1 MTLSNNFFD
10 MFWKGTFC
18 SGQIG
23 YPLETV
29 LMSIQKKS
37 LENYYYTLMT
47 VYCTQSESLFYLM
60 VTGDTTFVNQNPVE
74 NGTNI
79 LRKMNETNMN
89 PTMAFKNLAYMF

>member
-1 MTLSNNFFD
+1 
-10 MFWKGTFC
+10 
-18 SGQIG
+18 
-23 YPLETV
+23 
-29 LMSIQKKS
+29 
-37 LENYYYTLMT
+37 MT

>member
-1 MTLSNNFFD
+1 
-10 MFWKGTFC
+10 
-18 SGQIG
+18 
-23 YPLETV
+23 
-29 LMSIQKKS
+29 MSIQKKS